1 MRVNFCSRATRHLAV
16 NAWLTLFIAI
26 TCTLTHGQ
34 SAPKSPNGLPDIVGL
49 YPGMPVGDAYNLL
62 KGYFPT
68 RGGMVDVHQETIRG
82 LNGDKPLATK
92 LHIPPKDQQDPYDDV
107 IDVLITL
114 PPNRQTV
121 FGVNRTISFEPGK
134 APSAAALT
142 AGLRQKYGPEMR
154 VPYESGANSPT
165 LKWIFDRQGKRVSDD
180 FVRKCN
186 QPSGA
191 IASAEGSTWG
201 LIYRP
206 SDIQFAGLTT
216 ATAGVPGTEL
226 CKTFVYMEANV
237 SSDLSGVAN
246 SLILYIFDMDLALNA
261 GLRTEAVIR
270 GVTHSEAQQAQQ
282 QQKKIDK
289 KAVPTF

>member
-1 MRVNFCSRATRHLAV
+1 MPVDLCSKAMRRSAV
-16 NAWLTLFIAI
+16 NALLAFAFAIA
-26 TCTLTHGQ
+26 CSLSDAQ
-34 SAPKSPNGLPDIVGL
+34 SPKSPNSLPDIVGL
-49 YPGMPVGDAYNLL
+49 YPVMPVGDAYNLL
-62 KGYFPT
+62 KAYFPT
-68 RGGMVDVHQETIRG
+68 RGGGVDVYQETIRG

-142 AGLRQKYGPEMR
+142 AGLRQKYGPEMH
-154 VPYESGANSPT
+154 VPYETRANPPT

-180 FVRKCN
+180 FVRKCI

-191 IASAEGSTWG
+191 VASGEGSTWAF
-201 LIYRP
+201 IYRP
-206 SDIQFAGLTT
+206 SDIQFVGITAGPP
-216 ATAGVPGTEL
+216 GVPGGEL

-246 SLILYIFDMDLALNA
+246 SLILYILDIDLALNA

-270 GVTHSEAQQAQQ
+270 GVDNAEQQQAQQ

-289 KAVPTF
+289 KAVPSF